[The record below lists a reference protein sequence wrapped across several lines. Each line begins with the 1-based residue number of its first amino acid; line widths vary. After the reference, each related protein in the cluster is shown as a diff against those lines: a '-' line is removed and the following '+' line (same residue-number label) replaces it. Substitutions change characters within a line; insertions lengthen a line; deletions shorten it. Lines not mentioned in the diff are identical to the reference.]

1 MPTAPRIFDRILV
14 GLGFAGLGLYIYKN
28 YHKLSPYEIVGLS
41 LGSVGIAH
49 GLYDL
54 GKRTGLVE
62 GASFVLLGG
71 ADGIGPEYE
80 EEDWRGEFKEKEYED
95 LNTAEKISWLR
106 KEEKRIRDAQ
116 ADEQFKCGQAYIAKE
131 EAYTAYEKHG
141 GYGGDDW
148 KKYNAADKTCQEMYN
163 QYERQQ
169 KRLGQIRAEIK
180 ILKEQL

>member
-1 MPTAPRIFDRILV
+1 MSGTQQRPSIISKRTHVRAQKQASELHANMPAAPRVFDRLLA

-28 YHKLSPYEIVGLS
+28 FHKLTPYEIVGLS
-41 LGSVGIAH
+41 LGTVGIAH

-71 ADGIGPEYE
+71 ADGIGPADQ
-80 EEDWRGEFKEKEYED
+80 EEDWRGEFKGKEYED
-95 LNTAEKISWLR
+95 LKSAEKIAWLR
-106 KEEKRIRDAQ
+106 KEEKRILDEQ

-141 GYGGDDW
+141 GYGGEDW
-148 KKYNAADKTCQEMYN
+148 RT
-163 QYERQQ
+163 
-169 KRLGQIRAEIK
+169 
-180 ILKEQL
+180 